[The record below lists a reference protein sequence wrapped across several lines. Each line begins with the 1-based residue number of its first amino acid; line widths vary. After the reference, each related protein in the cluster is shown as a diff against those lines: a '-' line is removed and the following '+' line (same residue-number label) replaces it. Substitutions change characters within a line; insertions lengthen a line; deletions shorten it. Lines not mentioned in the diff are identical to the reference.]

1 MLALPITVLTVAVGF
16 LIARRWAG
24 RTGAIYALLIAWLI
38 GITFAVLVAAMVR
51 GEGQGAGVE
60 GEHVDDSRQAIII
73 GFWIALF
80 GAGIGVFWGVRSR
93 PNRGLPD

>member
-1 MLALPITVLTVAVGF
+1 MVALPIGVLAVVVGF

-24 RTGAIYALLIAWLI
+24 RTGAICALLIAWLI

-51 GEGQGAGVE
+51 GEGQGAGVI
-60 GEHVDDSRQAIII
+60 GEHVDDSRQAIVI

-80 GAGIGVFWGVRSR
+80 GAGLGVFWGVRSR
-93 PNRGLPD
+93 RTGGLPG